1 MTDETGKKRR
11 LVDQAIRFF
20 ADGRFKEAS
29 ALFEK
34 IVEAHPSDALAY
46 FNLGCAQQEGGRLTA
61 ALASYRRATSL
72 APKLAKAWNNLGQT
86 LVETGA
92 LSEAADCYRR
102 ALVHA
107 PNHVS
112 ARRSLKSTT
121 LPDWARAMTQWQG
134 DAVPDAR
141 LVLHSNR
148 GIGDAIEWLRF
159 LPWVTARA
167 GHLQI
172 TAQDELVDLL
182 RLSGIDAAVAP
193 TPAEGDYVAPLS
205 ALRYLLFGDDAPPA
219 VTFPYLKVPT
229 DAVQRWQRDILG
241 PEGFKIGLVWAG
253 NAHHPADRQRSMP
266 FETLLPLFQVA
277 GVRFFSLQV
286 GASAAAPAGHC
297 SALTEHLRSFADT
310 AAAVSALDLVITVDT
325 SVAHLAGALAR
336 PVWVLVHR
344 NPDRRWLRP
353 GVEPPLY
360 PTATLFRQDTPN
372 DWTGVI
378 RHVSDALGAEVGKRP
393 YTA

>member
-11 LVDQAIRFF
+11 LVDQAIGLF
-20 ADGRFKEAS
+20 ADGRFKEAA
-29 ALFEK
+29 ALFEEVVK
-34 IVEAHPSDALAY
+34 AHPGDALAY
-46 FNLGCAQQEGGRLTA
+46 FNLGCAQQEGGRLSA

-102 ALVHA
+102 ALA
-107 PNHVS
+107 QDPNHVS

-121 LPDWARAMTQWQG
+121 LPDWARAMTAWQG

-167 GHLQI
+167 GRLQVA
-172 TAQDELVDLL
+172 AQAELVDLL
-182 RLSGIDAAVAP
+182 RQSGVDAAVAP
-193 TPAEGDYVAPLS
+193 TPADGDYVAPLS
-205 ALRYLLFGDDAPPA
+205 ALRYLLFGDEPLPS
-219 VTFPYLKVPT
+219 VTFPYLNVPT
-229 DAVQRWQRDILG
+229 DAVQRWQHGILG
-241 PEGFKIGLVWAG
+241 GGGFKVGLVWAG
-253 NAHHPADRQRSMP
+253 NPHHPTDRQRSMP
-266 FETLLPLFQVA
+266 FETVLPLFQIA
-277 GVRFFSLQV
+277 GLRFFSLQV
-286 GASAAAPAGHC
+286 GAPAAAAAGHC
-297 SALTEHLRSFADT
+297 SPLTEHLRSFADT

-353 GVEPPLY
+353 DGAPALY
-360 PTATLFRQDTPN
+360 PTATLFRQNTPN

-378 RHVSDALGAEVGKRP
+378 RRVAEALSQEAGRSLSGA
-393 YTA
+393 